1 MSINNKIIIG
11 IDGNEANRESRVG
24 VNNYAYETL
33 KALSL
38 LQDEWGEG
46 YQFRIYLKDKP
57 LAHMPAATNGWEY
70 QVLPG
75 KGLWILKT
83 LMPFLYSEKNK
94 PQVLWSPS
102 HYVPPFSP
110 QPKVCS
116 IMDLGYLKFSGQF
129 TKKDFWQLKLW
140 TAWSLLVSRKVIAIS
155 ETTSK
160 DIVRHYPFT
169 GKKIVTTLLGYDSQL
184 YNKTVPESNVRQT
197 MGKYGLTD
205 YVIFMS
211 TLKPSKNVEGLIA
224 AWELVHRQFPHY
236 KLVIAGKKGW
246 LYESIFDVVKAKGLE
261 SYIVFTDFV
270 PEDEKPYLI
279 KGAQAFVLP
288 SFWEGFGLDVLSAM
302 AMGVPVVV
310 SDRGSLPEVVGDAG
324 LIVNPDNL
332 ESIAQ
337 GIIDVL
343 SMKSQDR
350 AILIKKGYERA
361 SSFSWE
367 QTARKTLSVLQS
379 AIK

>member
-24 VNNYAYETL
+24 VNTYAYETL

-38 LQDEWGEG
+38 LQDEWADV
-46 YQFRIYLKDKP
+46 YQFRIYLKDTP
-57 LAHMPAATNGWEY
+57 LPHMPATRSGWEY
-70 QVLPG
+70 TVLPG

-110 QPKVCS
+110 QAKVCS
-116 IMDLGYLKFSGQF
+116 IMDLGYLEFSGQF

-169 GKKIVTTLLGYDSQL
+169 GKKISTTLLGYDSQL
-184 YNKTVPESNVRQT
+184 YNRTVRESNVRQT
-197 MGKYGLTD
+197 MKKYDLTD

-211 TLKPSKNVEGLIA
+211 TLKPSKNVEGLVA

-261 SYIVFTDFV
+261 SCIVFTDFV

-279 KGAQAFVLP
+279 KGAQVFVLP

-302 AMGVPVVV
+302 AMGVPVVA
-310 SDRGSLPEVVGDAG
+310 SDRGSLPEVVGGAG
-324 LIVNPDNL
+324 IIVNPDKP
-332 ESIAQ
+332 ESIAT
-337 GIIDVL
+337 GMIDVL